1 MGRDD
6 VWVPIRGV
14 DVGSHP
20 RRAGYS
26 RGNFSVMPS
35 PHREG
40 HERSL
45 GRAFAS
51 EPLAFKGSVR
61 PAFGL
66 ALYDGFLTRL
76 SRPLGALDIFSR
88 ACRPSRTAHLPLSR
102 VSPVRG
108 TVTEGRCF
116 IGASPPPGE
125 GGSMAPGYATHRQP
139 YPSSRLQ

>member
-14 DVGSHP
+14 DVSSHP

-35 PHREG
+35 PHRGG

-45 GRAFAS
+45 GQAFAA

-76 SRPLGALDIFSR
+76 SRPLGALDILSR
-88 ACRPSRTAHLPLSR
+88 ACRPSRTAHLPLSQ
-102 VSPVRG
+102 VALVRD

-116 IGASPPPGE
+116 IGASPPPE
-125 GGSMAPGYATHRQP
+125 ESGSAAPDYATHQQP
-139 YPSSRLQ
+139 YLSSRLQ

>member
-14 DVGSHP
+14 DGDSRP

-26 RGNFSVMPS
+26 RGNFSVMPG
-35 PHREG
+35 PHRWG

-45 GRAFAS
+45 GPAFTSGPRAV
-51 EPLAFKGSVR
+51 KGPVR

-66 ALYDGFLTRL
+66 ALYGGVL
-76 SRPLGALDIFSR
+76 SHLSWPLGAPDTFSG

-102 VSPVRG
+102 VSPVRDAV
-108 TVTEGRCF
+108 TVGRCF
-116 IGASPPPGE
+116 IGASPPPE
-125 GGSMAPGYATHRQP
+125 RGGSTAPAYTTRRQQRL
-139 YPSSRLQ
+139 SDRLQ